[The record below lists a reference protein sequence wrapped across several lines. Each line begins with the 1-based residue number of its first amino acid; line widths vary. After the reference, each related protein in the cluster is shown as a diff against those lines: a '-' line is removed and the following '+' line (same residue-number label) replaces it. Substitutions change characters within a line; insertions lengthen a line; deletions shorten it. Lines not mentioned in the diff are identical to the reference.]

1 MNIYVGNLSYSATE
15 ESIRGLFEA
24 HGAVESV
31 RVMTD
36 KFTGKPRG
44 FCFVSMTNDQE
55 AQQAIDALN
64 NFEFEGRALRV
75 SQANPPQQRT
85 GGGNGGGPRRGGF
98 GGGREG
104 GFDRGPRRMGRRSF

>member
-1 MNIYVGNLSYSATE
+1 MNIYVGNLSYGATE
-15 ESIRGLFEA
+15 EGVRGLFEA

-31 RVMTD
+31 RIMTD

-44 FCFVSMTNDQE
+44 FCFVSMPNDQE
-55 AQQAIDALN
+55 ATQAIEALN
-64 NFEFEGRALRV
+64 NYELDGRALRV

-85 GGGNGGGPRRGGF
+85 GGNGGPRRGGF
-98 GGGREG
+98 GGREG